1 MPDTL
6 GRITGPLARRLGPDV
21 PLAPDR
27 PLSTFHKGLYGF
39 VSRTIPAEFPHLWG
53 APKELSHLF
62 SVASSVR
69 TGLSTLGTEPP
80 ALDFSPSAA
89 DGSGMP
95 GLVPDYV
102 WMAMPFVVA
111 AGAALL
117 TAILMNARTDAALAC
132 QRAALAEVR
141 ALLATQHRAM
151 EERVR
156 ATEEEARRRA
166 LNEFLADVRV
176 DERRFLI
183 ESRGTMLLQERVS
196 FRNIPLTPW
205 VDRELPASTPLPV
218 PPPEVAAA
226 PVRAEPAR
234 LVAPSRRLLR

>member
-1 MPDTL
+1 M
-6 GRITGPLARRLGPDV
+6 G
-21 PLAPDR
+21 
-27 PLSTFHKGLYGF
+27 GF
-39 VSRTIPAEFPHLWG
+39 I
-53 APKELSHLF
+53 
-62 SVASSVR
+62 
-69 TGLSTLGTEPP
+69 
-80 ALDFSPSAA
+80 
-89 DGSGMP
+89 
-95 GLVPDYV
+95 PDYV
-102 WMAMPFVVA
+102 LAAMPFVVA

-117 TAILMNARTDAALAC
+117 TAILMNARTDAALAG

-156 ATEEEARRRA
+156 AAEEEAKRRA

-205 VDRELPASTPLPV
+205 VDRELPFMKPLAT
-218 PPPEVAAA
+218 PPPEVTAE
-226 PVRAEPAR
+226 PVRVEAARPASS
-234 LVAPSRRLLR
+234 LRRLLR

>member
-1 MPDTL
+1 M
-6 GRITGPLARRLGPDV
+6 A
-21 PLAPDR
+21 
-27 PLSTFHKGLYGF
+27 
-39 VSRTIPAEFPHLWG
+39 
-53 APKELSHLF
+53 
-62 SVASSVR
+62 
-69 TGLSTLGTEPP
+69 
-80 ALDFSPSAA
+80 
-89 DGSGMP
+89 

-102 WMAMPFVVA
+102 WAAMPFVVA

-156 ATEEEARRRA
+156 AAEEEARRRA

-176 DERRFLI
+176 DERRFLM
-183 ESRGTMLLQERVS
+183 EARGTMLLQERVS

-205 VDRELPASTPLPV
+205 VDREMPAATPLAEPPV
-218 PPPEVAAA
+218 AIAAA
-226 PVRAEPAR
+226 PAPAEPAH
-234 LVAPSRRLLR
+234 LIAPARRLLR

>member
-1 MPDTL
+1 
-6 GRITGPLARRLGPDV
+6 
-21 PLAPDR
+21 
-27 PLSTFHKGLYGF
+27 
-39 VSRTIPAEFPHLWG
+39 
-53 APKELSHLF
+53 
-62 SVASSVR
+62 
-69 TGLSTLGTEPP
+69 
-80 ALDFSPSAA
+80 
-89 DGSGMP
+89 MP

-205 VDRELPASTPLPV
+205 VDRELPASKPLPV
-218 PPPEVAAA
+218 PPREVAAA

-234 LVAPSRRLLR
+234 LAAPSRRLLR

>member
-1 MPDTL
+1 
-6 GRITGPLARRLGPDV
+6 
-21 PLAPDR
+21 
-27 PLSTFHKGLYGF
+27 
-39 VSRTIPAEFPHLWG
+39 
-53 APKELSHLF
+53 
-62 SVASSVR
+62 
-69 TGLSTLGTEPP
+69 
-80 ALDFSPSAA
+80 
-89 DGSGMP
+89 MP
-95 GLVPDYV
+95 GVVPDYV
-102 WMAMPFVVA
+102 LAAMPFVVA

-117 TAILMNARTDAALAC
+117 TAILMNARTEAALAG

-156 ATEEEARRRA
+156 AAEEESKRRA

-205 VDRELPASTPLPV
+205 VDRELPVMKPLAMPL
-218 PPPEVAAA
+218 PEVAAE
-226 PVRAEPAR
+226 PLHLEPAR
-234 LVAPSRRLLR
+234 AASPLRRLLR

>member
-1 MPDTL
+1 M
-6 GRITGPLARRLGPDV
+6 G
-21 PLAPDR
+21 
-27 PLSTFHKGLYGF
+27 GF
-39 VSRTIPAEFPHLWG
+39 I
-53 APKELSHLF
+53 
-62 SVASSVR
+62 
-69 TGLSTLGTEPP
+69 
-80 ALDFSPSAA
+80 
-89 DGSGMP
+89 
-95 GLVPDYV
+95 PDYV
-102 WMAMPFVVA
+102 LAAMPFVVA

-141 ALLATQHRAM
+141 ALLSTQHRAM

-156 ATEEEARRRA
+156 AAEEEAKRRA

-205 VDRELPASTPLPV
+205 VDRELPVMKQLAI
-218 PPPEVAAA
+218 PPPELAAE
-226 PVRAEPAR
+226 PLRIEPAR
-234 LVAPSRRLLR
+234 AASPVRRLMR

>member
-1 MPDTL
+1 VPDTL

-111 AGAALL
+111 AGAALHGAADPLLL
-117 TAILMNARTDAALAC
+117 TRLDGDVVARDPGALEC
-132 QRAALAEVR
+132 GL
-141 ALLATQHRAM
+141 
-151 EERVR
+151 
-156 ATEEEARRRA
+156 
-166 LNEFLADVRV
+166 
-176 DERRFLI
+176 
-183 ESRGTMLLQERVS
+183 
-196 FRNIPLTPW
+196 
-205 VDRELPASTPLPV
+205 VDRVLGGERPGVRRGRAGRPV
-218 PPPEVAAA
+218 
-226 PVRAEPAR
+226 
-234 LVAPSRRLLR
+234 

>member
-1 MPDTL
+1 M
-6 GRITGPLARRLGPDV
+6 G
-21 PLAPDR
+21 
-27 PLSTFHKGLYGF
+27 GL
-39 VSRTIPAEFPHLWG
+39 I
-53 APKELSHLF
+53 
-62 SVASSVR
+62 
-69 TGLSTLGTEPP
+69 
-80 ALDFSPSAA
+80 
-89 DGSGMP
+89 
-95 GLVPDYV
+95 PDYV
-102 WMAMPFVVA
+102 LAAMPFVVA

-141 ALLATQHRAM
+141 ALLSTQHRAM

-156 ATEEEARRRA
+156 AAEEESKRRA

-205 VDRELPASTPLPV
+205 VDRELPVMKPLAIPA
-218 PPPEVAAA
+218 PEIAAE
-226 PVRAEPAR
+226 PVRAELAR
-234 LVAPSRRLLR
+234 SASPPRRLLR

>member
-1 MPDTL
+1 M
-6 GRITGPLARRLGPDV
+6 A
-21 PLAPDR
+21 
-27 PLSTFHKGLYGF
+27 GF
-39 VSRTIPAEFPHLWG
+39 I
-53 APKELSHLF
+53 
-62 SVASSVR
+62 
-69 TGLSTLGTEPP
+69 
-80 ALDFSPSAA
+80 
-89 DGSGMP
+89 
-95 GLVPDYV
+95 PDYV
-102 WMAMPFVVA
+102 LAAMPFVVA

-141 ALLATQHRAM
+141 ALLSTQHRAM

-156 ATEEEARRRA
+156 AAEEESKRRA

-205 VDRELPASTPLPV
+205 VDRELPVMKPLAL
-218 PPPEVAAA
+218 PPREVAAEPVHAELARPAA
-226 PVRAEPAR
+226 P
-234 LVAPSRRLLR
+234 LRRLLR